1 MKTSSSM
8 ILLKLEVAFI
18 VGYLCSSYTD
28 SVTTTRT
35 IQQLHPGLFFSNRPA
50 LNDQLGQAIDSGSVT
65 LSCVGGSR
73 GNNRVYFKWY
83 KDGQLLQA
91 DRSPIVA
98 TIQGD
103 LNINPSDYSRDNG
116 QYQCLITDNTFSLL
130 SNMAELQL
138 ACSEKQQADSSA
150 SSVLTNKVF
159 CCFCPFWCMLRIK

>member
-1 MKTSSSM
+1 MKSIKSWFQHLLLPPHAKFLTTSWSQADEDVRQCVFKWNFKKIVFIS
-8 ILLKLEVAFI
+8 LE
-18 VGYLCSSYTD
+18 
-28 SVTTTRT
+28 
-35 IQQLHPGLFFSNRPA
+35 LHPGLFFSNRPA

-138 ACSEKQQADSSA
+138 ACKLKSTLSWDLGTKSFYTQ
-150 SSVLTNKVF
+150 
-159 CCFCPFWCMLRIK
+159 